1 MPVVADADVSTKEW
15 EEFYHSH
22 TAIPIFQSPDMYQ
35 VYARTKGLTPD
46 VIFFVESGTIR
57 GSLLSVRQVW
67 GRGVVA
73 RRLSRFLIQA
83 GPQGETAAIASLLK
97 THKRIAATKS
107 VFSEIRPI
115 LPDPPLQRMAR
126 LCGFRW
132 EPHLNYLVDLSR
144 GEAELW
150 SSMSKSR
157 RKNIRAAEK
166 SGLSIHNVDGR
177 GGVLRLH
184 GLVQESYS
192 RAGLPAP
199 DLTLFEAAYDIL
211 GSCGGWLGLVV
222 CEGKTPIAARA
233 VLVSNG
239 VLHDWYAGSSDR
251 GRNLHADEWLV
262 WEILKRGIAESRRMF
277 DFGGAGGLEE
287 TYGPGEF
294 KRRFGG
300 HEVRPGRMI
309 AVHRPV
315 EYFMGRAA
323 WKAMSRI
330 RRG

>member
-1 MPVVADADVSTKEW
+1 MGK
-15 EEFYHSH
+15 
-22 TAIPIFQSPDMYQ
+22 
-35 VYARTKGLTPD
+35 
-46 VIFFVESGTIR
+46 R
-57 GSLLSVRQVW
+57 GSRPAVVSVLDSGW
-67 GRGVVA
+67 PSGRNCCHRKSPQDA
-73 RRLSRFLIQA
+73 QTDRRD
-83 GPQGETAAIASLLK
+83 
-97 THKRIAATKS
+97 
-107 VFSEIRPI
+107 EIRI
-115 LPDPPLQRMAR
+115 
-126 LCGFRW
+126 FR
-132 EPHLNYLVDLSR
+132 DST
-144 GEAELW
+144 
-150 SSMSKSR
+150 
-157 RKNIRAAEK
+157 
-166 SGLSIHNVDGR
+166 HNVDGR

>member
-1 MPVVADADVSTKEW
+1 MPVVTDVSMKEW

-22 TAIPIFQSPDMYQ
+22 NAIPIFQSPSMYQ
-35 VYARTKGLTPD
+35 VYLRTKGLTPD
-46 VIFFVESGTIR
+46 VLFFVESGSIR
-57 GSLLSVRQVW
+57 GSLLSVLQVW
-67 GRGVVA
+67 GSGVIA

-83 GPQGETAAIASLLK
+83 GPQGEAGVFAGLLK
-97 THKRIAATKS
+97 THKRLAARKS
-107 VFSEIRPI
+107 VFSEIRPMV
-115 LPDPPLQRMAR
+115 PDALLQQVAR
-126 LCGFRW
+126 SCGFRW

-144 GEAELW
+144 GEADLW

-157 RKNIRAAEK
+157 RKNIRTAEK
-166 SGLSIHNVDGR
+166 SGLSIRAVDG
-177 GGVLRLH
+177 GEGVLHLH
-184 GLVQESYS
+184 RLVQATYS

-211 GSCGGWLGLVV
+211 GSRGGWLALFV

-239 VLHDWYAGSSDR
+239 VLHDWYAGSTDR
-251 GRNLHADEWLV
+251 GRELHADEWLV
-262 WEILKRGIAESRRMF
+262 WEILKRGIAESRRTF

-287 TYGPGEF
+287 AYGPGEF

-300 HEVRPGRMI
+300 HEVHPGRMI

-315 EYFMGRAA
+315 EYLMGRAA
-323 WKAMSRI
+323 WKTMSQI